1 MLFHEGLVWNM
12 NIPLK
17 RFVWNMNIPLK
28 RKTVLWAGLFLIVTT
43 LVVAGLVFAG
53 RSKTQLAQAAP
64 LEVQVVQVEQKD
76 VPIYSEW
83 IGTLEGMV
91 NEEIKAQ
98 VTGYLLKQNYSEGS
112 FVKKGQLLFEIDPRP
127 LQAALDQAN
136 GDLARAEGQL
146 SQANAQLLQANAQLA
161 QAEANQGKAQLDVNR
176 YTPLAKE
183 KAVTEQDLDNAVQAN
198 LAAKALVQAANAGIE
213 TAKAA
218 IQSAQAQV
226 KASKAA
232 VQTAQ
237 LNLGFTKITSL
248 IDGVAGIAR
257 AQVGDLVSP
266 SGQAL
271 TTVSTVDPIK
281 VYFTASEQEWLDWN
295 KRFPTEAS
303 RVAQRKLLPLDLI
316 LANGDIYP
324 HQGFIYLSDREVN
337 QTTGTIRIAGTFPNP
352 ENILRPGGYGRI
364 RAATNMRQGAL
375 LVPQRAVTELQ
386 GSYQVAVV
394 GPDNKVSIRT
404 VKVAELIG
412 SMWIIEDGLKPG
424 ERVVVEGVQKV
435 HAGALVN
442 PKPFVSPGETK
453 GG

>member
-1 MLFHEGLVWNM
+1 M

-17 RFVWNMNIPLK
+17 RRIL
-28 RKTVLWAGLFLIVTT
+28 LWAPLPLIVTS
-43 LVVAGLVFAG
+43 LVVSGC
-53 RSKTQLAQAAP
+53 KTQMAQAGP
-64 LEVQVVQVEQKD
+64 PDVQVMQVQQKD

-91 NEEIKAQ
+91 NAEIKAQ
-98 VTGYLLKQNYSEGS
+98 VSGYLLKQDYSEGS

-127 LQAALDQAN
+127 LQAVLDQAK

-146 SQANAQLLQANAQLA
+146 AQAESQLVQANAQLA
-161 QAEANQGKAQLDVNR
+161 QAQANQGKAQLDVNR

-198 LAAKALVQAANAGIE
+198 LAAKALVAAANAGIE

-218 IQSAQAQV
+218 IQAAKAQV
-226 KASKAA
+226 KTSQAA

-237 LNLGFTKITSL
+237 LNLGFTRITSL
-248 IDGVAGIAR
+248 IDGVAGIAK

-266 SGQAL
+266 NGQAL
-271 TTVSTVDPIK
+271 TTVSTLDPIK
-281 VYFTASEQEWLDWN
+281 VYFTVSEQEWLDWN
-295 KRFPTEAS
+295 KRFPTEAI
-303 RVAQRKLLPLDLI
+303 RVAERKQLPLELI
-316 LANGDIYP
+316 LANGSSYP

-337 QTTGTIRIAGTFPNP
+337 QTTGTIRIAGLFPNP

-386 GSYQVAVV
+386 GSYEVAVV
-394 GPDNKVSIRT
+394 GSDNKVSIRT
-404 VKVAELIG
+404 VKAG
-412 SMWIIEDGLKPG
+412 DQTSDMWVIEEGLKPG
-424 ERVVVEGVQKV
+424 ELVVVEGVQKV
-435 HAGALVN
+435 RAGAVVT
-442 PKPFVSPGETK
+442 PRPVVAATPETK

>member
-1 MLFHEGLVWNM
+1 MRT
-12 NIPLK
+12 K
-17 RFVWNMNIPLK
+17 IPLK
-28 RKTVLWAGLFLIVTT
+28 RKTVLWAATIPLIITG
-43 LVVAGLVFAG
+43 LVVAA
-53 RSKTQLAQAAP
+53 RCSKTQIVQP
-64 LEVQVVQVEQKD
+64 SPPDVQVVQVEQKD

-83 IGTLEGMV
+83 IGTLDGMV

-98 VTGYLLKQNYSEGS
+98 VTGYLLKQDYSEGS
-112 FVKKGQLLFEIDPRP
+112 FVRKGQLLFEIDARP

-146 SQANAQLLQANAQLA
+146 AQADAQLLQANAQLA
-161 QAEANQGKAQLDVNR
+161 QAEANQGKTQLDVNR
-176 YTPLAKE
+176 FVPLAKE
-183 KAVTEQDLDNAVQAN
+183 KAITDQELDNAVQSN
-198 LAAKALVQAANAGIE
+198 LAAKALVKAANAGVE
-213 TAKAA
+213 AAKAA
-218 IQSAQAQV
+218 ILAAKAQV
-226 KASKAA
+226 KTAKAA

-248 IDGVAGIAR
+248 IDGVAGVAR

-295 KRFPTEAS
+295 SRFPTEAS
-303 RVAQRKLLPLDLI
+303 RVAQRKLLPLELI
-316 LANGDIYP
+316 LANGNTYP
-324 HQGFIYLSDREVN
+324 HEGFIYLSDREVN
-337 QTTGTIRIAGTFPNP
+337 QSTGTIRIAGTFPNP

-364 RAATNMRQGAL
+364 RAATNIREGAL

-394 GPDNKVSIRT
+394 GTDNKVSIRT
-404 VKVAELIG
+404 VKVGDLTG
-412 SMWIIEDGLKPG
+412 NMWIIEEGLKPG
-424 ERVVVEGVQKV
+424 ERVVAEGVQKV
-435 HAGALVN
+435 RGGALVN
-442 PKPFVSPGETK
+442 PKPFVMAAAAEPK

>member
-1 MLFHEGLVWNM
+1 M
-12 NIPLK
+12 K
-17 RFVWNMNIPLK
+17 IPLK
-28 RKTVLWAGLFLIVTT
+28 RKTVLWAATIPLIITG
-43 LVVAGLVFAG
+43 LVVAA
-53 RSKTQLAQAAP
+53 RCSKTQIVQP
-64 LEVQVVQVEQKD
+64 SPPEVQVVQVEQKD

-83 IGTLEGMV
+83 IGTLDGMV

-98 VTGYLLKQNYSEGS
+98 VTGYLLKQDYSEGS
-112 FVKKGQLLFEIDPRP
+112 FVRKGQLLFEIDARP

-136 GDLARAEGQL
+136 GDLAKAEGQL
-146 SQANAQLLQANAQLA
+146 AQADAQLLQANAQLA
-161 QAEANQGKAQLDVNR
+161 QAEANQGKTQLDVNR
-176 YTPLAKE
+176 FVPLAKE
-183 KAVTEQDLDNAVQAN
+183 KAITDQELDNAVQSN
-198 LAAKALVQAANAGIE
+198 LAAKALVKAANAGVE

-218 IQSAQAQV
+218 ILAAKAQV
-226 KASKAA
+226 KTAKAA

-248 IDGVAGIAR
+248 IDGVAGVAR

-295 KRFPTEAS
+295 RRFPTEAS
-303 RVAQRKLLPLDLI
+303 RVAERKLLPLELI
-316 LANGDIYP
+316 LANGNTYS
-324 HQGFIYLSDREVN
+324 HEGFIYFSDREVN
-337 QTTGTIRIAGTFPNP
+337 QSTGTIRIAGTFPNP

-364 RAATNMRQGAL
+364 RAATNIREGAL

-386 GSYQVAVV
+386 GNYQVAVV
-394 GPDNKVSIRT
+394 GTDNKVSIRT
-404 VKVAELIG
+404 VKVGNLTG
-412 SMWIIEDGLKPG
+412 NMWIIEEGLKPG
-424 ERVVVEGVQKV
+424 ERVVAEGVQKV

-442 PKPFVSPGETK
+442 PKPFVMAAAAETK

>member
-1 MLFHEGLVWNM
+1 M
-12 NIPLK
+12 NIL
-17 RFVWNMNIPLK
+17 LK
-28 RKTVLWAGLFLIVTT
+28 RKRVFWVTVPLIVTC
-43 LVVAGLVFAG
+43 LIVAGC
-53 RSKTQLAQAAP
+53 SKTQTAQP
-64 LEVQVVQVEQKD
+64 GPPEVQVVQVEQKD

-91 NEEIKAQ
+91 NAEIKAQ
-98 VTGYLLKQNYSEGS
+98 VTGYLLKQDYSEGT
-112 FVKKGQLLFEIDPRP
+112 FVRKGQLLFEIDPRP
-127 LQAALDQAN
+127 LQAVLDQAN
-136 GDLARAEGQL
+136 GELAKAESQL
-146 SQANAQLLQANAQLA
+146 AQADAQLLQAAAQLA
-161 QAEANQGKAQLDVNR
+161 QAEANQGKAQLDVER
-176 YTPLAKE
+176 YTPLVKE
-183 KAVTEQDLDNAVQAN
+183 KAITQQEFDNAVQAN
-198 LAAKALVQAANAGIE
+198 LAAKALVKAADAGVQ

-218 IQSAQAQV
+218 ILAAKAQV
-226 KASKAA
+226 KTSTAA

-295 KRFPTEAS
+295 SRFPTEAS
-303 RVAQRKLLPLDLI
+303 RVAERKLLPLELI
-316 LANGDIYP
+316 LANGTTYP

-337 QTTGTIRIAGTFPNP
+337 QNTGTIRIAGTFPNP
-352 ENILRPGGYGRI
+352 ENILRPGGYGRV
-364 RAATNMRQGAL
+364 RAATNMKQGAL
-375 LVPQRAVTELQ
+375 VIPQRSVTELQ

-394 GPDNKVSIRT
+394 GTDNKVSIRT
-404 VKVAELIG
+404 VKVGDVTGNL
-412 SMWIIEDGLKPG
+412 WIIEEGLKPG

-435 HAGALVN
+435 HAGTLVN
-442 PKPFVSPGETK
+442 PKPFVMEAAAETK

>member
-1 MLFHEGLVWNM
+1 MK
-12 NIPLK
+12 I
-17 RFVWNMNIPLK
+17 RLK
-28 RKTVLWAGLFLIVTT
+28 RKTLVWATVSLIVAILVVVG
-43 LVVAGLVFAG
+43 LVVAS
-53 RSKTQLAQAAP
+53 RSKTQIAQAGP
-64 LEVQVVQVEQKD
+64 PEVQVVQVEQKD

-83 IGTLEGMV
+83 IGTLEGLV
-91 NEEIKAQ
+91 NAEIKSQ
-98 VTGYLLKQNYSEGS
+98 VTGYLLKQDYSEGA

-136 GDLARAEGQL
+136 GDLAKAEGQL
-146 SQANAQLLQANAQLA
+146 SQANAQLLQATAQLA
-161 QAEANQGKAQLDVNR
+161 QAQANQGKTQLDVER
-176 YTPLAKE
+176 YIPLARE
-183 KAVTEQDLDNAVQAN
+183 KAVTQQDLDNAVQAN

-218 IQSAQAQV
+218 ITAAQAQV

-248 IDGVAGIAR
+248 IDGVAGIAK

-266 SGQAL
+266 TGPAL
-271 TTVSTVDPIK
+271 TIVSTVDPIK

-295 KRFPTEAS
+295 KRFPTEAI
-303 RVAQRKLLPLDLI
+303 RVAERKSLHLELI
-316 LANGDIYP
+316 LANGTTYP
-324 HQGFIYLSDREVN
+324 HDGFIYLSDREVN
-337 QTTGTIRIAGTFPNP
+337 QGTGTIRIAGTFPNP

-364 RAATNMRQGAL
+364 RAATNIRQGAL
-375 LVPQRAVTELQ
+375 VVPQRAVTEIQ

-394 GPDNKVSIRT
+394 GADNKVSIRS
-404 VKVAELIG
+404 VKVGDQTG
-412 SMWIIEDGLKPG
+412 SIWIIEEGLKPG

-442 PKPFVSPGETK
+442 PTPLVAGAGATK

>member
-1 MLFHEGLVWNM
+1 MRM
-12 NIPLK
+12 K
-17 RFVWNMNIPLK
+17 IPLK
-28 RKTVLWAGLFLIVTT
+28 RKTVLWAATIPLIVTS
-43 LVVAGLVFAG
+43 LIVAAHC
-53 RSKTQLAQAAP
+53 SKTQIVQSSP
-64 LEVQVVQVEQKD
+64 PEVQVVQVEQKD

-83 IGTLEGMV
+83 IGTLDGMV
-91 NEEIKAQ
+91 NAEIKAQ
-98 VTGYLLKQNYSEGS
+98 VTGYLLKQDYSEGS
-112 FVKKGQLLFEIDPRP
+112 FVRKGQLLFEIDARP

-136 GDLARAEGQL
+136 GDLAKAEGQL
-146 SQANAQLLQANAQLA
+146 AQADAQLLQANAQLA
-161 QAEANQGKAQLDVNR
+161 QAEANQGKTQLDVNR
-176 YTPLAKE
+176 FVPLAKE
-183 KAVTEQDLDNAVQAN
+183 KAITDQELDNAVQSN
-198 LAAKALVQAANAGIE
+198 LAAKALVKAANAGVE

-218 IQSAQAQV
+218 ILAAKAQV
-226 KASKAA
+226 KTAKAA

-248 IDGVAGIAR
+248 IDGVAGVAR

-295 KRFPTEAS
+295 SRFPTEAS
-303 RVAQRKLLPLDLI
+303 RVAQRKLLPLELI
-316 LANGDIYP
+316 LANGNTYP
-324 HQGFIYLSDREVN
+324 HEGFIYLSDREVN
-337 QTTGTIRIAGTFPNP
+337 QSTGTIRIGGTFPNP

-364 RAATNMRQGAL
+364 RAATNIREGAL

-394 GPDNKVSIRT
+394 GTDNKVSIRT
-404 VKVAELIG
+404 VKVGDLTG
-412 SMWIIEDGLKPG
+412 NMWIIDEGLKPG
-424 ERVVVEGVQKV
+424 ERVVAEGVQKV

-442 PKPFVSPGETK
+442 PKPFVMAAAAETK

>member
-1 MLFHEGLVWNM
+1 MQIDF
-12 NIPLK
+12 
-17 RFVWNMNIPLK
+17 PLK
-28 RKTVLWAGLFLIVTT
+28 RKTVLWTTVPLIVTS
-43 LVVAGLVFAG
+43 LIVAGC
-53 RSKTQLAQAAP
+53 SKTQLAQP
-64 LEVQVVQVEQKD
+64 GPPEVQVVQVEQKD

-83 IGTLEGMV
+83 IGTLDGMV

-98 VTGYLLKQNYSEGS
+98 VTGYLLKQDYSEGS
-112 FVKKGQLLFEIDPRP
+112 FVRKGQLLFEIDARP

-136 GDLARAEGQL
+136 GDLAKAEGQL
-146 SQANAQLLQANAQLA
+146 AQANAQLLQAKAQLA
-161 QAEANQGKAQLDVNR
+161 QAEANQGKTQLDVNR
-176 YTPLAKE
+176 FVPLAKE
-183 KAVTEQDLDNAVQAN
+183 KAITDQELDNAVQSN
-198 LAAKALVQAANAGIE
+198 LAAKALVKAANAGVE

-218 IQSAQAQV
+218 ILAAKAQV
-226 KASKAA
+226 KTAKAA

-248 IDGVAGIAR
+248 IDGVAGVAR

-295 KRFPTEAS
+295 SRFPTEAS
-303 RVAQRKLLPLDLI
+303 RVAQRKLLPLELI
-316 LANGDIYP
+316 LANGNTYP
-324 HQGFIYLSDREVN
+324 HEGFIYLSDREVN
-337 QTTGTIRIAGTFPNP
+337 QSTGTIRIAGTFPNP

-364 RAATNMRQGAL
+364 RAATNIREGAL

-394 GPDNKVSIRT
+394 GTDNKVSIRT
-404 VKVAELIG
+404 VKAG
-412 SMWIIEDGLKPG
+412 DRTGDMWIIEEGLKPG
-424 ERVVVEGVQKV
+424 ERVVAEGVQKV

-442 PKPFVSPGETK
+442 PKPFVMAAAAETK

>member
-1 MLFHEGLVWNM
+1 M
-12 NIPLK
+12 NIL
-17 RFVWNMNIPLK
+17 LK
-28 RKTVLWAGLFLIVTT
+28 RKRVFWVTVPLIVTC
-43 LVVAGLVFAG
+43 LIVAGC
-53 RSKTQLAQAAP
+53 SKTQTAQP
-64 LEVQVVQVEQKD
+64 GPPEVQVVQVEQKD

-91 NEEIKAQ
+91 NAEIKAQ
-98 VTGYLLKQNYSEGS
+98 VTGYLLKQDYSEGT
-112 FVKKGQLLFEIDPRP
+112 FVRKGQLLFEIDPRP
-127 LQAALDQAN
+127 LQAVLDQAN
-136 GDLARAEGQL
+136 GELAKAESQL
-146 SQANAQLLQANAQLA
+146 AQADAQLLQAAAQLA
-161 QAEANQGKAQLDVNR
+161 QAEANQGKAQLDVDR
-176 YTPLAKE
+176 YTPLVKE
-183 KAVTEQDLDNAVQAN
+183 KAITQQEFDNAGQAN
-198 LAAKALVQAANAGIE
+198 LAAKALVKAADAGVQ

-218 IQSAQAQV
+218 ILAAKAQV
-226 KASKAA
+226 KAAKAA

-281 VYFTASEQEWLDWN
+281 VYFTVSEQEWLDWN
-295 KRFPTEAS
+295 RRFPTEAI

-316 LANGDIYP
+316 LANGDTYS

-364 RAATNMRQGAL
+364 RAATNVRQGAL

-394 GPDNKVSIRT
+394 GADNKISIRA
-404 VKVAELIG
+404 VKVGALTG
-412 SMWIIEDGLKPG
+412 SMWIIEEGVKPG
-424 ERVVVEGVQKV
+424 ERIVAEGVQKV
-435 HAGALVN
+435 RAGALVN
-442 PKPFVSPGETK
+442 PRPFAASGETK